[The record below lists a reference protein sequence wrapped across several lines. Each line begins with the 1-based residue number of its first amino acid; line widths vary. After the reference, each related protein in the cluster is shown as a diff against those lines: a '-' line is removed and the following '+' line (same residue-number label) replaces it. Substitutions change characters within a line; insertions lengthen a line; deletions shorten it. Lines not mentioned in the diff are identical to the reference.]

1 MDEQHQKLKRKLLI
15 AFSGYSTKGNWSI
28 DEWLEV
34 QDAKRNDTVF
44 KKHYKK
50 LAGKA

>member
-15 AFSGYSTKGNWSI
+15 ANSGYRTGGDWSL
-28 DEWLEV
+28 DEWFEV
-34 QDAKRNDTVF
+34 QEAKRNDSVF
-44 KKHYKK
+44 KKHYMK